1 VSTAMLYWWCTSAT
15 AGSMARDTAARQD
28 RMEEASVARQALT
41 GRRKRKLGT
50 GCVALRF
57 PDVWI
62 PKVSSG
68 GARKWPGEVDE
79 EQHPNGSR
87 SVG

>member
-1 VSTAMLYWWCTSAT
+1 VSIAMLYWWCTSAT

-41 GRRKRKLGT
+41 GSTRRKLGT
-50 GCVALRF
+50 GGVTLRS

-68 GARKWPGEVDE
+68 GAR
-79 EQHPNGSR
+79 
-87 SVG
+87 